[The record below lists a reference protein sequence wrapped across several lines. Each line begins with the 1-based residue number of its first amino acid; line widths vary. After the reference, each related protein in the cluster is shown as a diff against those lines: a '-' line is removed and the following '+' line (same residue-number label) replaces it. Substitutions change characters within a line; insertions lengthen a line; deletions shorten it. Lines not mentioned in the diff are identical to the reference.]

1 MTDDGSCTRVFVT
14 SRLMSF
20 EFRASRPDWVS
31 PSLQMPIRG
40 RDQMEVGI
48 RSYGA
53 HVFRAKT
60 TKWERIMFSALD
72 R

>member
-1 MTDDGSCTRVFVT
+1 
-14 SRLMSF
+14 
-20 EFRASRPDWVS
+20 
-31 PSLQMPIRG
+31 MPIRG